1 MSGEGAVQRM
11 GSVFG
16 VIQEESPKFDI
27 VWKTAAIEVRK
38 YSGFVVA
45 ETPIAPSSG
54 RSGQSSSFYRLA
66 QYIGVIGAPAQRKTA
81 QKDPTPIAMTAPVYM
96 GTNPEKV
103 DMTVPVIS
111 SMDSSTSRTMS
122 FPLPQTKYSRVEDA
136 PKPASPLVTIRKV
149 EARFMAAITFSGQMS
164 AKLAHAKREELQGH
178 LEEAGI
184 RKIQGTWQ
192 SGQYNPPYT
201 IPFLRTNEILV
212 QVDESS
218 LPRE

>member
-1 MSGEGAVQRM
+1 
-11 GSVFG
+11 
-16 VIQEESPKFDI
+16 
-27 VWKTAAIEVRK
+27 
-38 YSGFVVA
+38 
-45 ETPIAPSSG
+45 
-54 RSGQSSSFYRLA
+54 
-66 QYIGVIGAPAQRKTA
+66 
-81 QKDPTPIAMTAPVYM
+81 MTAPVYM

-111 SMDSSTSRTMS
+111 SMDSSTSRKMS
-122 FPLPQTKYSRVEDA
+122 FPLPMNKVFLRVEDA

-149 EARFMAAITFSGQMS
+149 EARFMAAITFSGQMN

-201 IPFLRTNEILV
+201 IPF
-212 QVDESS
+212 SA
-218 LPRE
+218 RE

>member
-1 MSGEGAVQRM
+1 MTYFYWGFTDSGKSYTQ
-11 GSVFG
+11 
-16 VIQEESPKFDI
+16 
-27 VWKTAAIEVRK
+27 
-38 YSGFVVA
+38 
-45 ETPIAPSSG
+45 
-54 RSGQSSSFYRLA
+54 RLA
-66 QYIGVIGAPAQRKTA
+66 R
-81 QKDPTPIAMTAPVYM
+81 
-96 GTNPEKV
+96 TNG
-103 DMTVPVIS
+103 
-111 SMDSSTSRTMS
+111 
-122 FPLPQTKYSRVEDA
+122 
-136 PKPASPLVTIRKV
+136 KV
-149 EARFMAAITFSGQMS
+149 EARFMAAITFSGQMN